1 MRVEKQPEVK
11 KEEVFVPHQPMNKI
25 TVLAILTVMSSL
37 LFWFLWSRMLVTGVS
52 FSFVSRDVASVV
64 VTFFSFCL
72 MFVLAGVS
80 SVLIIRKLI
89 FLILAFMLGLSTMVF
104 SRVSIWS
111 VVAGIMVLLAF
122 FNWYREI
129 SADLKSRIKFLPN
142 RTLGTGLKTVVTV
155 LILAASFSYYGFLV
169 SGQDASEK
177 FSNSLVTTSSRAV
190 QNILEMYYQDKF
202 SPKMTLDEF
211 VANITDVLGDVNL
224 DTGQKDLNEIINQG
238 LNHAQQQLVIEA
250 RNDFL
255 KTMGI
260 EAAGSETMDLVVEK
274 IVRKNMDKYLG
285 SLQKYIPAILALGLF
300 LLLNIFNFIYCELIK
315 SFSYVIFH
323 ILAWLKFV
331 KVKKVQVEAEK
342 ITL

>member
-11 KEEVFVPHQPMNKI
+11 KEEVFIPPQPMGKI
-25 TVLAILTVMSSL
+25 VVLMVLAAAASL
-37 LFWFLWSRMLVTGVS
+37 LFWFLWSKIIETGIS
-52 FSFVSRDVASVV
+52 FSASSGDLVDLV
-64 VTFFSFCL
+64 IIIISFCL
-72 MFVLAGVS
+72 MFTLAGIS
-80 SVLIIRKLI
+80 SVLISRKLV
-89 FLILAFMLGLSTMVF
+89 FLILAFILGLSTVVF
-104 SRVSIWS
+104 FRVSIWS
-111 VVAGIMVLLAF
+111 VVAGIIVLLAF

-142 RTLGTGLKTVVTV
+142 RTLGTGLKTAVTL

-169 SGQDASEK
+169 SGPNASEK
-177 FSNSLVTTSSRAV
+177 FSNSLVATGSRAV
-190 QNILEMYYQDKF
+190 QNVLEMYYQDKF

-238 LNHAQQQLVIEA
+238 LNQAQQQLVIEA

-285 SLQKYIPAILALGLF
+285 SFQKHIPAILALGLF
-300 LLLNIFNFIYCELIK
+300 FLLNVFNFVYCELIK
-315 SFSYVIFH
+315 SFGYVIFH

-331 KVKKVQVEAEK
+331 KVKNVQVEAEK